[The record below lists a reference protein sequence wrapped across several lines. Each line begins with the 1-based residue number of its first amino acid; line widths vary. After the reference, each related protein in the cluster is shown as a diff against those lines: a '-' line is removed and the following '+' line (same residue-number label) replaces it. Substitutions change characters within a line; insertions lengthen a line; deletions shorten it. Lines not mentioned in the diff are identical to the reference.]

1 MFEIDICSDLKLT
14 GDEMI
19 FIAGPCAV
27 ESEEQIVQTAKFLS
41 SIGVRILRGGAYK
54 PRTSP
59 DNFQGLGEA
68 GLRMLASAADQTG
81 MAVVTEVMDT
91 NDIGIVSKY
100 SDILQ
105 VGSRNSQNFPLLRK
119 LGRQKKPVLLKRGF
133 GNTVDEFVNSSRY
146 ISREGNRN
154 IIMVERGIRT
164 FETSTRFTLD
174 VSAVP
179 VIKEKVDYPVLID
192 PSHAAGKRRF
202 VQPLALAGIGS
213 GADGLMVEVHPEPE
227 NALSDSEQQ
236 LDFQQFGQ
244 LYRMSQSMFSFMR
257 GQSSLEVQKRME

>member
-1 MFEIDICSDLKLT
+1 MFEMDICSDLKLS
-14 GDEMI
+14 GDRMI

-27 ESEEQIVQTAKFLS
+27 ESKEQIIETAKFLS
-41 SIGVRILRGGAYK
+41 SMGVRILRGGAYK

-59 DNFQGLGEA
+59 DNFQGLGES
-68 GLRMLASAADQTG
+68 GLKMLAYAAELTG

-91 NDIGIVSKY
+91 DQIGIVSKY

-133 GNTVDEFVNSSRY
+133 GNTVDEFINSSRY

-164 FETSTRFTLD
+164 FENSTRFTLD

-179 VIKEKVDYPVLID
+179 VIKEVVDYPVLID
-192 PSHAAGKRRF
+192 PSHPAGKRRL

-213 GADGLMVEVHPEPE
+213 GADGLMVEVHPSPDD
-227 NALSDSEQQ
+227 ALSDRDQQ

-244 LYRMSQSMFSFMR
+244 LYRTSQSMFSFMR
-257 GQSSLEVQKRME
+257 SQESFEVEKGIE

>member
-1 MFEIDICSDLKLT
+1 MFEIDLCNGLKLS

-27 ESEEQIVQTAKFLS
+27 ETEEQIVQTARFLS
-41 SIGVRILRGGAYK
+41 AMGVKILRGGAYK

-68 GLRMLASAADQTG
+68 GLKMLASAAEQTG

-91 NDIGIVSKY
+91 DDIGIVSKY

-119 LGRQKKPVLLKRGF
+119 LGKQDKPVLLKRGF

-179 VIKEKVDYPVLID
+179 VIKEMVDYPVLID
-192 PSHAAGKRRF
+192 PSHPAGKRRF

-213 GADGLMVEVHPEPE
+213 GADGLMVEVHPSPE
-227 NALSDSEQQ
+227 NALSDREQQ
-236 LDFQQFGQ
+236 LDFQQFEQ
-244 LYRMSQSMFSFMR
+244 LYRASKSMFSFMR
-257 GQSSLEVQKRME
+257 AQTSLEVQKRME

>member
-1 MFEIDICSDLKLT
+1 MFDIDICSDLKLS

-27 ESEEQIVQTAKFLS
+27 ETEDQMVKTAKFLS

-59 DNFQGLGEA
+59 DNFQGLGEE
-68 GLRMLASAADQTG
+68 GLKILASAAEQTG
-81 MAVVTEVMDT
+81 MVVVTEVMDT
-91 NDIGIVSKY
+91 DQIGIVSKY

-105 VGSRNSQNFPLLRK
+105 VGSRNSQNFSLLKK

-133 GNTVDEFVNSSRY
+133 GNTVDEFINSSRY

-179 VIKEKVDYPVLID
+179 VIKEVLDYPVLID
-192 PSHAAGKRRF
+192 PSHPAGKRRF

-213 GADGLMVEVHPEPE
+213 GADGLMVEVHPAPE
-227 NALSDSEQQ
+227 NALSDRDQQ
-236 LDFQQFGQ
+236 LDFHQFRQ
-244 LYRMSQSMFSFMR
+244 LYRTSQSMFSFMR
-257 GQSSLEVQKRME
+257 GQSSVEVEKRIE

>member
-27 ESEEQIVQTAKFLS
+27 ESEEQIIRTAKFLS

-91 NDIGIVSKY
+91 DDIGIVSKY

-192 PSHAAGKRRF
+192 PSHPAGKRRL

-257 GQSSLEVQKRME
+257 GQSSLEIQKRME

>member
-1 MFEIDICSDLKLT
+1 MFEIQIRDDLKLT
-14 GDEMI
+14 AEDLI

-27 ESEEQIVQTAKFLS
+27 ENQDQINSTARFLRS
-41 SIGVRILRGGAYK
+41 LGVRILRGGAYK

-59 DNFQGLGEA
+59 DNFQGLGEE
-68 GLRMLASAADQTG
+68 GLKMISSAAEETG

-91 NDIGIVSKY
+91 ADIGIVSRY

-105 VGSRNSQNFPLLRK
+105 VGSRNSQNFSLLKK

-133 GNTVDEFVNSSRY
+133 GNTVDEFINSARY
-146 ISREGNRN
+146 ISHEGNHQ

-179 VIKEKVDYPVLID
+179 VIKERVDYPVLID
-192 PSHAAGKRRF
+192 PSHPAGKSRF
-202 VQPLALAGIGS
+202 VQPLALAGLGS
-213 GADGLMVEVHPEPE
+213 GADGLMVEVHPSPV

-236 LDFQQFGQ
+236 LDFRQFEN
-244 LYRMSQSMFSFMR
+244 LHSASLSMFSFMK
-257 GQSSLEVQKRME
+257 GLPAMEVARRVK